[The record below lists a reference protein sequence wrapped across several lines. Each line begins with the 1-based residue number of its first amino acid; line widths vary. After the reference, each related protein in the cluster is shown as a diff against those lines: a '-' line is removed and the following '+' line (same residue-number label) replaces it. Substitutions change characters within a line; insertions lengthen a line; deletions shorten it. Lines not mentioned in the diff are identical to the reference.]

1 MAANLETVPGRAS
14 ARRATAG
21 DRGRVRG
28 RKGRTA
34 AGPHT
39 DVALLGLGPIDSA
52 GLFRAVERGL
62 SYAALE
68 RFRRNTSLPV
78 ELILALVD
86 IPRRTLTRRKR
97 TGRLRPGE
105 SDRLVRAARVFG
117 RALQLFEGDRDA
129 ALEWLTSSQ
138 RALGGAVPIDLVTRE
153 VGARDVEQLIGRL
166 EYGVYV

>member
-1 MAANLETVPGRAS
+1 
-14 ARRATAG
+14 
-21 DRGRVRG
+21 
-28 RKGRTA
+28 
-34 AGPHT
+34 
-39 DVALLGLGPIDSA
+39 
-52 GLFRAVERGL
+52 
-62 SYAALE
+62 LE